1 MTAWENV
8 ITKPLVKRLDGKY
21 EESLGEIW
29 IAEYIENPESGLW
42 ELDILKHDVSEWH
55 TIGYASLED
64 ARQAAHDYYDKV

>member
-1 MTAWENV
+1 M
-8 ITKPLVKRLDGKY
+8 TKPLVKRLDGKY